1 MSDKEWLVNE
11 MMLLARNS
19 SSYEE
24 QAFFQELEKIVE
36 EQFKRIEQ
44 AEAELDGTM
53 WSPRKW

>member
-1 MSDKEWLVNE
+1 MSGKEWLVNE
-11 MMLLARNS
+11 MMLLARNGT
-19 SSYEE
+19 SYEE